1 VRNRRTHAIRTTIV
15 GGLLFLIPFVVVV
28 AVVGKTYAVMSK
40 IAQPIADATGI
51 DHVGFV
57 AIIDLVTLL
66 LTLMLCYLAGLV
78 AVSERGR
85 RAYQALDARLLDIWP
100 RYAFIKAMASGVAQ
114 KELEHMRPVMVRF
127 DDQSQLAFEV
137 ERDAA
142 QVVVFLPG
150 SPDPWSGAVS
160 FVDGDRV
167 TSIDTDLQSVLKA
180 LRSGGRGA
188 LTLPL
193 AAFTGDEPRA
203 DT

>member
-85 RAYQALDARLLDIWP
+85 RA
-100 RYAFIKAMASGVAQ
+100 
-114 KELEHMRPVMVRF
+114 F
-127 DDQSQLAFEV
+127 DST
-137 ERDAA
+137 
-142 QVVVFLPG
+142 
-150 SPDPWSGAVS
+150 
-160 FVDGDRV
+160 
-167 TSIDTDLQSVLKA
+167 TSHS
-180 LRSGGRGA
+180 LRSKSNGMRRRWSCSCRGRRTPGPA
-188 LTLPL
+188 RYPSST
-193 AAFTGDEPRA
+193 ATGSLRSIRTFSPC
-203 DT
+203 